1 MKAPKLRVATI
12 KVGKT
17 EERIIEFNDHN
28 GSGGVIRIQPSNSG
42 LTVRFTSLDSG
53 VQIIIGDEK

>member
-1 MKAPKLRVATI
+1 VKAPKLRIATI
-12 KVGKT
+12 KVGKA

-28 GSGGVIRIQPSNSG
+28 GSGGVIRLQPSNAG
-42 LTVRFTSLDSG
+42 LIVRFTSLDPG